1 MNVRTILTNFLHSVT
16 PLMHAC
22 RRTALE
28 KCVRS
33 ASMKNHLSV
42 TSLGRNVEGQAY
54 EKHRIKCAD
63 RLLSNQNL
71 QREIPDIYQ
80 AITQIVTHGVA
91 EPVLL
96 VDWSDLDP
104 SKKHFLLRAGMV
116 CQGRSV
122 TLYEEIHALNT
133 KEKPATHR
141 QFLEKLKAMLPP
153 ECKPVVVTDAGFRG
167 PWFKQ
172 VLEIGWDYVGRVRHQ
187 TMYSTAETDWSYCRD
202 LHVKATGKPTAL
214 HHVTLARGNPLA
226 TSLVLYK
233 NPSKDRHS
241 MNRDGQPRRCK
252 VSRNA
257 ANGAKE
263 PWVLAT
269 SLPMETSAQVSGI
282 VKRYSARMQIEESFR
297 DLKSERFG
305 LGLNMHNTHAIKRLK
320 VLILIG
326 TLSCIHLHLI
336 GLSARKAG
344 LAKRYQANTETK
356 KNVLGCVFLGMRI
369 LLNVNEKFEVPDDY
383 EIADRFRQHMAEY
396 AVRWAA

>member
-1 MNVRTILTNFLHSVT
+1 MNVRPILTNFLHSVT

-42 TSLGRNVEGQAY
+42 TSLGRSIDSKAF

-63 RLLSNQNL
+63 RLLSNLNL
-71 QREIPDIYQ
+71 QREIPDIYKS
-80 AITQIVTHGVA
+80 ITQKLTHGVA
-91 EPVLL
+91 QPVLL

-116 CQGRSV
+116 CQGRAV
-122 TLYEEIHALNT
+122 TLYEEIHALST
-133 KEKPATHR
+133 KEKPATHL
-141 QFLEKLKAMLPP
+141 QFLKTLKAMLPP

-167 PWFKQ
+167 PWFRQ
-172 VLEIGWDYVGRVRHQ
+172 VLEIGWDYVGRVRHH
-187 TMYSTAETDWSYCRD
+187 TMYRTAEEDWLYCRD
-202 LHVKATGKPTAL
+202 LHAKATGKPTVL
-214 HHVTLARGNPLA
+214 QNVTLARRNPLA

-233 NPSKDRHS
+233 NRAKDRHAV
-241 MNRDGQPRRCK
+241 NRDGLPRRCK
-252 VSRNA
+252 VSVNA

-269 SLPMETSAQVSGI
+269 SLPIETPAQVSGI
-282 VKRYSARMQIEESFR
+282 IKRYRARMQIEESFR

-305 LGLNMHNTHAIKRLK
+305 LGLNIHNTHAIQRLK
-320 VLILIG
+320 VLVLIG
-326 TLSCIHLHLI
+326 TLSCIHLHII
-336 GLSARKAG
+336 GLAARDAG
-344 LAKRYQANTETK
+344 LAKRYQANTETEK
-356 KNVLGCVFLGMRI
+356 PVLSLVFLGMRV
-369 LLNVNEKFEVPDDY
+369 LLNVDEEFYLPDDY
-383 EIADRFRQHMAEY
+383 DIADRFRQHMAEY

>member
-1 MNVRTILTNFLHSVT
+1 MNVRPILTNFLHSVT

-42 TSLGRNVEGQAY
+42 TSLGRSVEGQVY

-63 RLLSNQNL
+63 RLLSNLNL

-80 AITQIVTHGVA
+80 AIIQKLTHDVA
-91 EPVLL
+91 QPVLL

-104 SKKHFLLRAGMV
+104 SKKNFLLRAGMV

-141 QFLEKLKAMLPP
+141 QFLEQLKAMLPP
-153 ECKPVVVTDAGFRG
+153 VCKPVVVTDAGFRG

-187 TMYSTAETDWSYCRD
+187 TMYHTAEDDWSYCRD
-202 LHVKATGKPTAL
+202 LHTKATGKPSAMQ
-214 HHVTLARGNPLA
+214 HVTLARANPLP
-226 TSLVLYK
+226 TTLVLYK
-233 NPSKDRHS
+233 NRVKNRHAV
-241 MNRDGQPRRCK
+241 NRDGQPKRSK

-257 ANGAKE
+257 ASGAKE
-263 PWVLAT
+263 PWLLAT
-269 SLPMETSAQVSGI
+269 SLPTETPAQVSGI
-282 VKRYSARMQIEESFR
+282 VKRYRARMQIEESFR

-305 LGLNMHNTHAIKRLK
+305 LGLNMHNTHAIQRLK
-320 VLILIG
+320 VLVLIG
-326 TLSCIHLHLI
+326 TLSCIHLHII
-336 GLSARKAG
+336 GLAARDAG

-356 KNVLGCVFLGMRI
+356 KPVLSCVFLGMRV
-369 LLNVNEKFEVPDDY
+369 LLNVDEKFYLPDDHD
-383 EIADRFRQHMAEY
+383 IADRFRQHMAEY

>member
-1 MNVRTILTNFLHSVT
+1 MNVRPILTNFLHSVT
-16 PLMHAC
+16 PSMHAC

-28 KCVRS
+28 KCIRS
-33 ASMKNHLSV
+33 ASTKNHLSV
-42 TSLGRNVEGQAY
+42 TSLGRCIEGKPY

-71 QREIPDIYQ
+71 QRETPDIYQ
-80 AITQIVTHGVA
+80 AITQLLTHNV
-91 EPVLL
+91 EQPVLL

-116 CQGRSV
+116 CDGRSV
-122 TLYEEIHALNT
+122 TLYEEIHALST
-133 KEKPATHR
+133 KEKPSTHL
-141 QFLEKLKAMLPP
+141 QFLKTLKAMLPP
-153 ECKPVVVTDAGFRG
+153 ECKPIVVTDAGFRG
-167 PWFKQ
+167 PWFRQ
-172 VLEIGWDYVGRVRHQ
+172 VLEMGWNYIRRVRHQ
-187 TMYSTAETDWSYCRD
+187 TMYRTAEEDWSYCKD
-202 LHVKATGKPTAL
+202 LHEKATVKPTAL
-214 HHVTLARGNPLA
+214 QSITLVRSNPLS

-233 NPSKDRHS
+233 SRAKDRHA

-252 VSRNA
+252 VSVNA

-269 SLPMETSAQVSGI
+269 SLPIETTAQVNGI
-282 VKRYSARMQIEESFR
+282 VKRYTARMQIEESFR

-336 GLSARKAG
+336 GLSAREAG
-344 LAKRYQANTETK
+344 LAKRYQAITETK

>member
-1 MNVRTILTNFLHSVT
+1 MNVRPILTNFLHSVT
-16 PLMHAC
+16 PSMHAC

-28 KCVRS
+28 KCIRS
-33 ASMKNHLSV
+33 ASTKNHLSV
-42 TSLGRNVEGQAY
+42 TSLGRSIEGKTF

-80 AITQIVTHGVA
+80 AITQMLTQGVA
-91 EPVLL
+91 QPVLL

-104 SKKHFLLRAGMV
+104 SKKNFLLRAGMV
-116 CQGRSV
+116 CEGRSV
-122 TLYEEIHALNT
+122 TLYEEIHELKT

-141 QFLEKLKAMLPP
+141 QFLERLKAMLPP
-153 ECKPVVVTDAGFRG
+153 SCKPVVVTDAGFRG

-187 TMYSTAETDWSYCRD
+187 TMFRTAEDDWLYCKD
-202 LHVKATGKPTAL
+202 LHAKATGKPTAR
-214 HHVTLARGNPLA
+214 HNVTLARRNPQA

-233 NPSKDRHS
+233 SRSKNRHAV
-241 MNRDGQPRRCK
+241 NRDGQPKRSK
-252 VSRNA
+252 VSVNA

-269 SLPMETSAQVSGI
+269 SLPIETPAQVNAI
-282 VKRYSARMQIEESFR
+282 VKRYRARMQIEESFR

-305 LGLNMHNTHAIKRLK
+305 LGLNMHNTHTINRLR
-320 VLILIG
+320 VLILVG
-326 TLSCIHLHLI
+326 TLSCIHLHII
-336 GLSARKAG
+336 GLLARDAS
-344 LAKRYQANTETK
+344 LAKRYQANTERK
-356 KNVLGCVFLGMRI
+356 KNVLSCVFLGMRI
-369 LLNVNEKFEVPDDY
+369 LLSEGEEFEVPDEY
-383 EIADRFRQHMAEY
+383 EVARRFRQHMEEY